1 MRKILTI
8 FKTIILTSSIVI
20 LPVACS
26 KNPNNQSNI
35 DISHIAIAPTSTNV
49 KLRQDTY
56 DTALG
61 KFRKQVAKKITD
73 LANKGQKPLYGRD
86 YKIVV
91 SDHDLYSKIEQYG
104 LIDVTVQAAITT
116 HILTGHFTGKVN
128 LVKPAQNISNIK
140 IANQNYDGAVI
151 GITDFKETIV
161 NLLAIIQTKISD
173 LDNSVKKDID
183 YVVNVEGHELTEVV
197 TKFGDVNINVNAI
210 NDDYHSLLI
219 GAFTFVLTI
228 S

>member
-20 LPVACS
+20 LLVDCN
-26 KNPNNQSNI
+26 KNANNHSNI
-35 DISHIAIAPTSTNV
+35 DISHIAIAPTSANV
-49 KLRQDTY
+49 KLQQDTY
-56 DTALG
+56 GKALG

-73 LANKGQKPLYGRD
+73 LTNEGQKPLYGRD

-91 SDHDLYSKIEQYG
+91 TDHDLYSKIKQYG
-104 LIDVTVQAAITT
+104 LIDVTVQSAITT
-116 HILTGHFTGKVN
+116 HILTGHFTAQVN
-128 LVKPAQNISNIK
+128 LVKPPQNISNIK
-140 IANQNYDGAVI
+140 IPDQNYDGAVI
-151 GITDFKETIV
+151 GITNFKETIV
-161 NLLAIIQTKISD
+161 NSLPIIQTQIST
-173 LDNSVKKDID
+173 LDNTVKKDID
-183 YVVNVEGHELTEVV
+183 YVVNVESYELTQVV

-219 GAFTFVLTI
+219 GDFTFVLTI

>member
-8 FKTIILTSSIVI
+8 FKTIILISSIII
-20 LPVACS
+20 LPVACN
-26 KNPNNQSNI
+26 KNPNNQSDI
-35 DISHIAIAPTSTNV
+35 DISHIVIVPTSTNV
-49 KLRQDTY
+49 KLQQDTY
-56 DTALG
+56 GKALG
-61 KFRKQVAKKITD
+61 KFKKQVAKKITD
-73 LANKGQKPLYGRD
+73 LAHKGQKPLYGSD

-91 SDHDLYSKIEQYG
+91 TDHDLYSKIKQYG

-116 HILTGHFTGKVN
+116 HILTGHFTTQVK
-128 LVKPAQNISNIK
+128 LVKSAQNISNIK
-140 IANQNYDGAVI
+140 IPNQNYDGAVI

-161 NLLAIIQTKISD
+161 NLLAIIQTQISV

-183 YVVNVEGHELTEVV
+183 YVVNVEGHELTEVI

-210 NDDYHSLLI
+210 NDDYHSLLT